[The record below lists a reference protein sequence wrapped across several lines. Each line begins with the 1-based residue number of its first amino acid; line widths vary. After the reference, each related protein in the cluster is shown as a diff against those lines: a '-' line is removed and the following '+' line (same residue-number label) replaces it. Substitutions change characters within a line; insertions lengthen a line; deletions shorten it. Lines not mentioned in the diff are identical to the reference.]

1 MKKNNNK
8 FIGIIFISLAIYL
21 LLSMFGADLGDLPH
35 IFLGGVAFIG
45 AIYSLYNRN
54 FFNASFALSISIF
67 FTYHLIPIFK
77 DVTHISIWTLF
88 FFSILLGIG
97 LQLVFGKNSFKRT
110 IIFENNSK
118 SRSNHSYDESSDN
131 SDYVNIDVSI
141 GETTRYLYSPNLKE
155 VNIDSSLGSASVY
168 FQERTL
174 NNDLNIN
181 VDCSMGNISL
191 YLPREWNIQDNI
203 NVSLGHFEV
212 DKDWYNNDTKS
223 PFTVYLNGSVSLGHL
238 EINFI

>member
-1 MKKNNNK
+1 MKKNKNTVM
-8 FIGIIFISLAIYL
+8 GIIIVIFAVYQL
-21 LLSMFGADLGDLPH
+21 LVMFGIDLGPTSDIL
-35 IFLGGVAFIG
+35 IGGLLFIG
-45 AIYSLYNRN
+45 AIYSMYHKN
-54 FFNASFALSISIF
+54 FFYGSFALSGSLL
-67 FTYHLIPIFK
+67 FTYHLIPAFK
-77 DVTHISIWTLF
+77 DVTYISIWSLF

-97 LQLVFGKNSFKRT
+97 LQLIFGKNTFKRT
-110 IIFENNSK
+110 IIFENNLNNK
-118 SRSNHSYDESSDN
+118 KHNTYHESSDN

-155 VNIDSSLGSASVY
+155 VNVSSSLGSASVY

-181 VDCSMGNISL
+181 VDCSMGNVSL

-212 DKDWYNNDTKS
+212 DKDWYSSDQNL
-223 PFTVYLNGSVSLGHL
+223 PFTVYLNGSVSLGNL
-238 EINFI
+238 EVNFI